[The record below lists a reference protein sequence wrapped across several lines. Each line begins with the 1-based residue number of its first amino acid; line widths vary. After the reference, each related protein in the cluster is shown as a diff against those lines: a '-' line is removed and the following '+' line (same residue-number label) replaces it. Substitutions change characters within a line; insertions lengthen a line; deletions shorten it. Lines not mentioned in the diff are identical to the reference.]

1 VREPFRSRLGLVLVL
16 LPVLG
21 QFLVVGFLGVN
32 TPVGDEFAYVD
43 FVHAVRE
50 GGPWLPMVW
59 WQHNE
64 HRVVPVKLVMALL
77 MPFTGWNLKAEM
89 CVSAALAGLIV
100 LGMWRLYRQAGGV
113 DLLLFAPVAWLV
125 CNLGQYENLLYG
137 LLMCHYFTAAGTV
150 WALVFLARRTTAG
163 LFIAVLCGLLAS
175 LSVFNGFLIWPLGL
189 ALGLALGERPARIIG
204 WAGAGAATFVLYF
217 FDFQR
222 PPGLATLQLQ
232 ELPRTAKYALTLL
245 GAPLAAG
252 SFAWSR
258 ALGLAL
264 LALTAGLVLRWLRE
278 GRERLRSE
286 AIPAALILFGLS
298 SCAMIAIGRA
308 ATLVTPLESRYVAY
322 TSLAFVG
329 AYLLASLATERRGAP
344 FVGCPWFAATLALV
358 ATGVFAADLQGFHEA
373 KLWRIARLR
382 DQFLLQTYDRQPG
395 EVLGGSAFVAH
406 LRATAPY
413 LRAERLAAF
422 AEPQRVLLLTRWDE
436 REAAGP
442 VAPGRSIEQRLSCP
456 VDVLRDAA
464 VTLSRE
470 APPDGSNVSISV
482 WTSGRRLAARDL
494 PVTALASGWVG
505 WVDVPLPA
513 PLYNCQGRELTVRI
527 ESRKAT
533 PATQVKVWIYPSYYD
548 GELRQAGGSWSPDR
562 SLGLSLNAFYFGL
575 LQ

>member
-1 VREPFRSRLGLVLVL
+1 VSKPLRSRLGLALVL

-32 TPVGDEFAYVD
+32 TPAADEFAYVD

-89 CVSAALAGLIV
+89 YVSAALAGLIV
-100 LGMWRLYRQAGGV
+100 LGLWRLYRRAGGA

-125 CNLGQYENLLYG
+125 CNLAQYENLLYG

-150 WALVFLARRTTAG
+150 WALVFLARRDAAG
-163 LFIAVLCGLLAS
+163 LFLAVLCGLVAS
-175 LSVFNGFLIWPLGL
+175 LSVLNGLLIWPLGL
-189 ALGLALGERPARIIG
+189 ALGLALGERPARMIG
-204 WAGAGAATFVLYF
+204 WAGAGVATFLLYF

-222 PPGLATLQLQ
+222 PPGLAAPHLQ
-232 ELPRTAKYALTLL
+232 ELPRAAKYALTLL

-258 ALGLAL
+258 TFGLAL
-264 LALTAGLVLRWLRE
+264 VCLMAAVVVRWLRE
-278 GRERLRSE
+278 GRERLRGE
-286 AIPAALILFGLS
+286 AIPAALILFGLL

-329 AYLLASLATERRGAP
+329 AYLLAGLAAERRGAP
-344 FVGCPWFAATLALV
+344 FIGFSWFAATLALV
-358 ATGVFAADLQGFHEA
+358 ATGVIAADLQGFHDA
-373 KLWRIARLR
+373 KLWQIARLR
-382 DQFLLQTYDRQPG
+382 DQFLLQTYERQPD
-395 EVLGGSAFVAH
+395 EALGGSAFAAH

-413 LRAERLAAF
+413 LRTERLAAF
-422 AEPQRVLLLTRWDE
+422 AEPQRVLLLTRWQE

-456 VDVLRDAA
+456 VNVLRDAA
-464 VTLSRE
+464 VALSRE
-470 APPDGSNVSISV
+470 AAPDASNVSISV

-505 WVDVPLPA
+505 WVEVPLPA
-513 PLYNCQGRELTVRI
+513 PLYNCQGRVLTVRI
-527 ESRKAT
+527 ESRDAT
-533 PATQVKVWIYPSYYD
+533 PATQITVWIYPSYYD
-548 GELRQAGGSWSPDR
+548 GELRQAGRSWSPDR
-562 SLGLSLNAFYFGL
+562 SLGLSLNAFHFGL
-575 LQ
+575 LR